1 MTEKSLRVLYS
12 IGLGIIIVLFVGL
25 GIATFYPAPE
35 LSSLANLDTAARQA
49 VIDAH
54 QSALHDYN
62 RNVTIAA
69 LASALVILGASIWTE
84 SRKPLFA
91 GGFLIGGLLTLIYGL
106 MRGLTS
112 GVTAVAFFSVA
123 VGLFVVVYLGHQRFF
138 SARAV
143 EARARAR
150 AEAAHVR
157 MPMQPSYAAVQQPQW
172 PVPSP
177 YTQGQPYQPQPG
189 QYPQPGNYAP
199 QAQPMQQPYP
209 PYPRRREITDSDNAH
224 LCRGLLL
231 PSDALADPRVKVC
244 IPSRLNLKRD
254 GQEAWGGRD
263 DSGRGDGRAGRARG
277 PEGPRGERETR

>member
-1 MTEKSLRVLYS
+1 MGMTEKSLRVLYS

-35 LSSLANLDTAARQA
+35 LSSLVNLDAAARQA
-49 VIDAH
+49 AIEAH
-54 QSALHDYN
+54 QSAMHDYN

-69 LASALVILGASIWTE
+69 LVSALVILGASIWTE

-143 EARARAR
+143 EARAKSR
-150 AEAAHVR
+150 AESASAAYAR
-157 MPMQPSYAAVQQPQW
+157 MPMQP
-172 PVPSP
+172 P
-177 YTQGQPYQPQPG
+177 YTQGQPYPPQQQPGQQPQQGQYPPQGQYPQQGQNPQPG
-189 QYPQPGNYAP
+189 QYSQ

-209 PYPRRREITDSDNAH
+209 TYPPAPGE
-224 LCRGLLL
+224 
-231 PSDALADPRVKVC
+231 P
-244 IPSRLNLKRD
+244 
-254 GQEAWGGRD
+254 GQR
-263 DSGRGDGRAGRARG
+263 
-277 PEGPRGERETR
+277 

>member
-35 LSSLANLDTAARQA
+35 LSSLVGLDAAARQA
-49 VIDAH
+49 AIDAN
-54 QSALHDYN
+54 QSAMHDYN

-69 LASALVILGASIWTE
+69 LVSALVILGASIWTE

-143 EARARAR
+143 EARAKSR
-150 AEAAHVR
+150 AEAAYAR
-157 MPMQPSYAAVQQPQW
+157 TPMQPQYAPVQQPQW
-172 PVPSP
+172 PAPSP
-177 YTQGQPYQPQPG
+177 YAQGQPYPPQQG
-189 QYPQPGNYAP
+189 QYPPQSQHPP
-199 QAQPMQQPYP
+199 QAPTAQQPYP
-209 PYPRRREITDSDNAH
+209 PYPPAPGE
-224 LCRGLLL
+224 
-231 PSDALADPRVKVC
+231 P
-244 IPSRLNLKRD
+244 
-254 GQEAWGGRD
+254 
-263 DSGRGDGRAGRARG
+263 
-277 PEGPRGERETR
+277 GPR

>member
-35 LSSLANLDTAARQA
+35 LSSLVGLDAAARQA
-49 VIDAH
+49 AIDAH
-54 QSALHDYN
+54 QSAVHDYN

-69 LASALVILGASIWTE
+69 LVSALLILGASIWTE

-91 GGFLIGGLLTLIYGL
+91 GGFLVGGLLTLIYGL

-143 EARARAR
+143 EARAKAR
-150 AEAAHVR
+150 EEDRKAAYAR
-157 MPMQPSYAAVQQPQW
+157 MPMQLPYAPVHQPQG
-172 PVPSP
+172 PAPFP
-177 YTQGQPYQPQPG
+177 YSQGQPYPPQQGQPG
-189 QYPQPGNYAP
+189 QQQGQSYPPQQGQYPP
-199 QAQPMQQPYP
+199 QAQPMQPPYP
-209 PYPRRREITDSDNAH
+209 PAPGA
-224 LCRGLLL
+224 
-231 PSDALADPRVKVC
+231 P
-244 IPSRLNLKRD
+244 
-254 GQEAWGGRD
+254 GQR
-263 DSGRGDGRAGRARG
+263 
-277 PEGPRGERETR
+277 

>member
-1 MTEKSLRVLYS
+1 MGMTEKSLRVLYS

-35 LSSLANLDTAARQA
+35 LSSLVNLDTAARQA
-49 VIDAH
+49 AIDAH
-54 QSALHDYN
+54 QSAMHDYN

-69 LASALVILGASIWTE
+69 LVSALVILGASIWTE

-106 MRGLTS
+106 IRGLTS

-150 AEAAHVR
+150 AENATAAYAR
-157 MPMQPSYAAVQQPQW
+157 MPMQPPYAPVQQPQA
-172 PVPSP
+172 PAPPP
-177 YTQGQPYQPQPG
+177 YTQGQPYQAPQSQQWQYPQPG
-189 QYPQPGNYAP
+189 QYPP
-199 QAQPMQQPYP
+199 QAQPIQQPYP
-209 PYPRRREITDSDNAH
+209 PAP
-224 LCRGLLL
+224 G
-231 PSDALADPRVKVC
+231 DP
-244 IPSRLNLKRD
+244 
-254 GQEAWGGRD
+254 GQR
-263 DSGRGDGRAGRARG
+263 
-277 PEGPRGERETR
+277 

>member
-35 LSSLANLDTAARQA
+35 LSSLVGLDTAARQA
-49 VIDAH
+49 AIEAH
-54 QSALHDYN
+54 QSAMHDYN

-123 VGLFVVVYLGHQRFF
+123 VGLFVIVYLGHQRFF

-143 EARARAR
+143 EARAKAR
-150 AEAAHVR
+150 AEDARAAYAR
-157 MPMQPSYAAVQQPQW
+157 MPMQQQYAPVQQPQG
-172 PVPSP
+172 PVPSA
-177 YTQGQPYQPQPG
+177 YTQGQPYPPQPQPG
-189 QYPQPGNYAP
+189 QQQGQPYQTQQGQYPPPVQYPP
-199 QAQPMQQPYP
+199 QAPPVQQPYP
-209 PYPRRREITDSDNAH
+209 PAPGE
-224 LCRGLLL
+224 
-231 PSDALADPRVKVC
+231 P
-244 IPSRLNLKRD
+244 
-254 GQEAWGGRD
+254 GQR
-263 DSGRGDGRAGRARG
+263 
-277 PEGPRGERETR
+277 

>member
-35 LSSLANLDTAARQA
+35 LSSMVNLDSAARQA
-49 VIDAH
+49 AIEAH
-54 QSALHDYN
+54 QSAVHDYN

-69 LASALVILGASIWTE
+69 LASALLILGASIWTE

-91 GGFLIGGLLTLIYGL
+91 GGFLVGGMLTLIYGL

-150 AEAAHVR
+150 EEDRKATFAR
-157 MPMQPSYAAVQQPQW
+157 MPMQAPYAPVQQPQG
-172 PVPSP
+172 PAQFP
-177 YTQGQPYQPQPG
+177 YAQGQPYPPQQGPYPQQG
-189 QYPQPGNYAP
+189 QYPQQGLYPP
-199 QAQPMQQPYP
+199 QGQPVQP
-209 PYPRRREITDSDNAH
+209 PYPQEPGA
-224 LCRGLLL
+224 
-231 PSDALADPRVKVC
+231 P
-244 IPSRLNLKRD
+244 
-254 GQEAWGGRD
+254 GQR
-263 DSGRGDGRAGRARG
+263 
-277 PEGPRGERETR
+277 

>member
-35 LSSLANLDTAARQA
+35 LSSMVNLDSAARQA
-49 VIDAH
+49 AIDAH
-54 QSALHDYN
+54 QSAVHDYN

-69 LASALVILGASIWTE
+69 LVSALLILGASIWTE

-91 GGFLIGGLLTLIYGL
+91 GGFLVGGLLTLIYGL

-143 EARARAR
+143 EARAKAR
-150 AEAAHVR
+150 EEDRKAAYAR
-157 MPMQPSYAAVQQPQW
+157 MPMQLPYAPVHQPQG
-172 PVPSP
+172 PAPFPYSP
-177 YTQGQPYQPQPG
+177 GQPYPPQQG
-189 QYPQPGNYAP
+189 QYPQQGHYPP
-199 QAQPMQQPYP
+199 QAQPMQPPYP
-209 PYPRRREITDSDNAH
+209 PAPGE
-224 LCRGLLL
+224 
-231 PSDALADPRVKVC
+231 P
-244 IPSRLNLKRD
+244 
-254 GQEAWGGRD
+254 GQR
-263 DSGRGDGRAGRARG
+263 
-277 PEGPRGERETR
+277 

>member
-35 LSSLANLDTAARQA
+35 LSSMANLDSAARQA
-49 VIDAH
+49 AIDAH
-54 QSALHDYN
+54 QSAVHDYN

-69 LASALVILGASIWTE
+69 LVSALLILGASIWTE

-91 GGFLIGGLLTLIYGL
+91 GGFLVGGLLTLIYGL

-150 AEAAHVR
+150 EEDRKAAYAR
-157 MPMQPSYAAVQQPQW
+157 MPMQQPYAPVQQPQG
-172 PVPSP
+172 PAPFPYSP
-177 YTQGQPYQPQPG
+177 GQPYPPQQG
-189 QYPQPGNYAP
+189 QYPQQGHYPP
-199 QAQPMQQPYP
+199 QAQPMQPPYP
-209 PYPRRREITDSDNAH
+209 PAPGE
-224 LCRGLLL
+224 
-231 PSDALADPRVKVC
+231 P
-244 IPSRLNLKRD
+244 
-254 GQEAWGGRD
+254 GQR
-263 DSGRGDGRAGRARG
+263 
-277 PEGPRGERETR
+277 

>member
-35 LSSLANLDTAARQA
+35 LSSLVNLDAAARQA
-49 VIDAH
+49 AIEAH
-54 QSALHDYN
+54 QSAMHDYN

-69 LASALVILGASIWTE
+69 LVSALVILGASIWTE

-91 GGFLIGGLLTLIYGL
+91 GGFLIGGLLTLTYGL
-106 MRGLTS
+106 IRGLTS

-150 AEAAHVR
+150 AENATAAYAR
-157 MPMQPSYAAVQQPQW
+157 MPMQSPYPPVQQPQG
-172 PVPSP
+172 PAPSP
-177 YTQGQPYQPQPG
+177 YTQGQPHQQPQPQQWQYPQQGQYPQPG
-189 QYPQPGNYAP
+189 QYPPQTQPT
-199 QAQPMQQPYP
+199 QQPYP
-209 PYPRRREITDSDNAH
+209 TYPPP
-224 LCRGLLL
+224 G
-231 PSDALADPRVKVC
+231 DP
-244 IPSRLNLKRD
+244 
-254 GQEAWGGRD
+254 GQR
-263 DSGRGDGRAGRARG
+263 
-277 PEGPRGERETR
+277 